1 MSRYTIFCF
10 AIYDFWCSFEIQLL
24 QSVIVCNE
32 LAPVS
37 RTAAQFN
44 SFEVLC
50 SGHAPFMKVLSLGNV
65 DLAIWHTCS
74 IVQALF
80 F

>member
-1 MSRYTIFCF
+1 M
-10 AIYDFWCSFEIQLL
+10 
-24 QSVIVCNE
+24 CNE